1 MMLRAQEA
9 LLSQEAL
16 PRPGR
21 SPRRADR
28 LFSLTQFASPA
39 PPSPLYLL
47 SGSGWGCN
55 KASLLLTIFSHFQEN
70 LILPTP

>member
-28 LFSLTQFASPA
+28 LFSLTQFPYLA
-39 PPSPLYLL
+39 PPPPLYLL
-47 SGSGWGCN
+47 SGSSWGCN
-55 KASLLLTIFSHFQEN
+55 QASLLLAIFSHF
-70 LILPTP
+70 